1 MQSKDINTKLIIY
14 TIIFIYAM
22 KDSCEKF
29 IGIGLYIY
37 ISKYVPTIL
46 AIRCWDICPLL
57 CSRMH
62 DFNYALDVLEKDE

>member
-37 ISKYVPTIL
+37 IY
-46 AIRCWDICPLL
+46 ICIYIYIKICTYNPGHKLL
-57 CSRMH
+57 GHLSP
-62 DFNYALDVLEKDE
+62 FVLENA